1 VKAGSRPPWLGLGAA
16 VWLQVAGGGS
26 STFALY
32 SHALKVAL
40 GADQRRLAL
49 LGVACDVGENLGL
62 LPGVLCN
69 RLHPAL
75 LLLVGAGACL
85 LGYGAAWLLVSGVA
99 PALPYWLIWFA
110 LTLSANGGAW
120 LGTAVLVT
128 NMRNFPLSRGAVAG
142 ILKGYSGLSAAVYTE
157 IYTGVLGDSPT
168 KLLLFLTLGIPAI
181 CLLTMYFVRPCA
193 PSLVET
199 NAEQVH
205 FMFVQMASVVLGI
218 YLVGATIL
226 DHVVTLNEIINYSLL
241 AIMVLLIF
249 APLAIPL
256 KMTLFQRSK
265 NPATDNDQKESL
277 LPSSSESN
285 LNFEDEDS
293 FDIDIL
299 LAEGEGAIKPERR
312 RPRRGEDF
320 RFREAIL
327 KADFWLL
334 FAIYFV
340 GVGSGITVLNN
351 LAQIGIAAGAVDTT
365 ISLSVFSFC
374 NFFGRLGGGAVS
386 EYLVR
391 ARTLPRSLL
400 IVCTQVV
407 MIITYLLFALG
418 HHATLYVSVALLGI
432 CYGVQF
438 SVIISTSSELF
449 GLKHFGKI
457 YNFIALANPVGAF
470 LFNTLAGYVYDLEV
484 ERQKAGMVDTDI
496 ACHGP
501 NCFRLTFYVLSAAA
515 CLGTLLSTV
524 LTVRVRPVYQMLY
537 AGGSF
542 SQPRNSG
549 H

>member
-1 VKAGSRPPWLGLGAA
+1 MDFF
-16 VWLQVAGGGS
+16 Q
-26 STFALY
+26 
-32 SHALKVAL
+32 
-40 GADQRRLAL
+40 
-49 LGVACDVGENLGL
+49 
-62 LPGVLCN
+62 
-69 RLHPAL
+69 
-75 LLLVGAGACL
+75 
-85 LGYGAAWLLVSGVA
+85 
-99 PALPYWLIWFA
+99 IWFA

-299 LAEGEGAIKPERR
+299 LAEGEGAIKPEKR

-391 ARTLPRSLL
+391 
-400 IVCTQVV
+400 
-407 MIITYLLFALG
+407 
-418 HHATLYVSVALLGI
+418 
-432 CYGVQF
+432 
-438 SVIISTSSELF
+438 
-449 GLKHFGKI
+449 
-457 YNFIALANPVGAF
+457 
-470 LFNTLAGYVYDLEV
+470 
-484 ERQKAGMVDTDI
+484 
-496 ACHGP
+496 
-501 NCFRLTFYVLSAAA
+501 
-515 CLGTLLSTV
+515 
-524 LTVRVRPVYQMLY
+524 
-537 AGGSF
+537 
-542 SQPRNSG
+542 
-549 H
+549 

>member
-1 VKAGSRPPWLGLGAA
+1 MDFF
-16 VWLQVAGGGS
+16 Q
-26 STFALY
+26 
-32 SHALKVAL
+32 
-40 GADQRRLAL
+40 
-49 LGVACDVGENLGL
+49 
-62 LPGVLCN
+62 
-69 RLHPAL
+69 
-75 LLLVGAGACL
+75 
-85 LGYGAAWLLVSGVA
+85 
-99 PALPYWLIWFA
+99 IWFA
-110 LTLSANGGAW
+110 LTLAANGGAW

-157 IYTGVLGDSPT
+157 IYTGVLRDSPT
-168 KLLLFLTLGIPAI
+168 NLLLLLTLGIPAI
-181 CLLTMYFVRPCA
+181 CLLAIYFVRPCE

-205 FMFVQMASVVLGI
+205 FMFVQMASVLLGI

-226 DHVVTLNEIINYSLL
+226 DHVVTLNDIINYFLL
-241 AIMVLLIF
+241 SIMVLLIF

-299 LAEGEGAIKPERR
+299 LAEGEGAIKPEKR

-351 LAQIGIAAGAVDTT
+351 LAQIGIAAGAADTT
-365 ISLSVFSFC
+365 ISLSIFSFC

-391 ARTLPRSLL
+391 
-400 IVCTQVV
+400 
-407 MIITYLLFALG
+407 
-418 HHATLYVSVALLGI
+418 
-432 CYGVQF
+432 
-438 SVIISTSSELF
+438 
-449 GLKHFGKI
+449 
-457 YNFIALANPVGAF
+457 
-470 LFNTLAGYVYDLEV
+470 
-484 ERQKAGMVDTDI
+484 
-496 ACHGP
+496 
-501 NCFRLTFYVLSAAA
+501 
-515 CLGTLLSTV
+515 
-524 LTVRVRPVYQMLY
+524 
-537 AGGSF
+537 
-542 SQPRNSG
+542 
-549 H
+549 

>member
-256 KMTLFQRSK
+256 KMTLFPRSK